1 MENWGSEEMQ
11 DKREGAP
18 DQEGEAPG
26 GAKARKEASD
36 GRDLYLNIRV
46 LVLMMTAFVLLF
58 TFVARIIVVSGASM
72 ENTLHGGDLMLV
84 WSLGYAPRQGDVVVV
99 TQESYQEDSI
109 VKRVIALEGQTVDID
124 YYTGTVYVDGKPLK
138 EDYIK
143 EEMLVPS
150 YGEGVNHVT
159 VPEGCIFVMGD
170 NRNHSADSRYSPL
183 GQVERREVLGKVLF
197 MLLPGRG
204 SNNGYADC
212 ERRDFSRI
220 GIVS

>member
-109 VKRVIALEGQTVDID
+109 VKRVIALEGQTVDIRKALG
-124 YYTGTVYVDGKPLK
+124 TGTSLPCRHFSKNCLRGMKDP
-138 EDYIK
+138 E
-143 EEMLVPS
+143 LVMAS
-150 YGEGVNHVT
+150 
-159 VPEGCIFVMGD
+159 I
-170 NRNHSADSRYSPL
+170 
-183 GQVERREVLGKVLF
+183 LGK
-197 MLLPGRG
+197 
-204 SNNGYADC
+204 
-212 ERRDFSRI
+212 
-220 GIVS
+220 

>member
-1 MENWGSEEMQ
+1 MENWESEVE
-11 DKREGAP
+11 RNWENAPSPEGGPEP
-18 DQEGEAPG
+18 DQPESRG
-26 GAKARKEASD
+26 GKARKEASD

-124 YYTGTVYVDGKPLK
+124 YYTSTVYVDGKPLK

-170 NRNHSADSRYSPL
+170 NRNHSADSRLPL
-183 GQVERREVLGKVLF
+183 
-197 MLLPGRG
+197 
-204 SNNGYADC
+204 
-212 ERRDFSRI
+212 I
-220 GIVS
+220 GIVDERCVIGRGVAVVFPFYHWKGL

>member
-18 DQEGEAPG
+18 DQEGEATG

-124 YYTGTVYVDGKPLK
+124 YYTGTVYVDGRPLK

-143 EEMLVPS
+143 EQMLVPS

-170 NRNHSADSRYSPL
+170 NRNHSADSRLPL
-183 GQVERREVLGKVLF
+183 
-197 MLLPGRG
+197 
-204 SNNGYADC
+204 
-212 ERRDFSRI
+212 I
-220 GIVS
+220 GIVDERCVIGRGVAVVFPFYHWKGL

>member
-1 MENWGSEEMQ
+1 MENWESEVEQ
-11 DKREGAP
+11 NREELSSENPPEGAS
-18 DQEGEAPG
+18 GEPEKQG
-26 GAKARKEASD
+26 GKAKKEASD

-124 YYTGTVYVDGKPLK
+124 YYTSTVYVDGKPLK

-170 NRNHSADSRYSPL
+170 NRNHSNDSRYWQNPF
-183 GQVERREVLGKVLF
+183 V
-197 MLLPGRG
+197 PRG
-204 SNNGYADC
+204 SIYAKAVFGYWPSLFLI
-212 ERRDFSRI
+212 E
-220 GIVS
+220 

>member
-1 MENWGSEEMQ
+1 MENWESEVE
-11 DKREGAP
+11 RSWENAPAPEGGPEP
-18 DQEGEAPG
+18 DQPESRG
-26 GAKARKEASD
+26 GKARKEASD

-46 LVLMMTAFVLLF
+46 LVIMMTTFVLMF

-170 NRNHSADSRYSPL
+170 NRNHSADSR
-183 GQVERREVLGKVLF
+183 
-197 MLLPGRG
+197 LPM
-204 SNNGYADC
+204 
-212 ERRDFSRI
+212 I
-220 GIVS
+220 GIVDERCVIGRGVAVVFPFYHWKGL